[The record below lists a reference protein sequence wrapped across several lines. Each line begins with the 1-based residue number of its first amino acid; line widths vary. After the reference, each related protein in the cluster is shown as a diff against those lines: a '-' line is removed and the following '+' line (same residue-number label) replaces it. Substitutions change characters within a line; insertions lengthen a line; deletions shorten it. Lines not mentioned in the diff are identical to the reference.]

1 MKIALGCDH
10 IVTSLKMEVSDHL
23 KSLGHEVVDVGTYDN
38 TRTHYPIFGKKVG
51 ELVASGDC
59 ELGVVLC
66 GTGVGISTSV
76 NKAFGTRCALVR
88 DCATAIYAKEELNAN
103 VIAFGGM
110 IVGRDLAFE
119 IIDSF
124 INAEYKKTEENE
136 KLIEKLMAIEEKYKE
151 DEKNQVSNDKF
162 FDEFIEK
169 WDRGEY
175 HD

>member
-51 ELVASGDC
+51 ELVAKGDC
-59 ELGVVLC
+59 DLGVVLC

-103 VIAFGGM
+103 VISFGGM

-151 DEKNQVSNDKF
+151 DEKDQVSNDKF

>member
-59 ELGVVLC
+59 DLGVVLC

-151 DEKNQVSNDKF
+151 DEKDQVSNDKF

>member
-59 ELGVVLC
+59 DLGVVLC

-136 KLIEKLMAIEEKYKE
+136 KIIEKLMAIEGKYKE
-151 DEKNQVSNDKF
+151 DEKDQVSNDKF

>member
-10 IVTSLKMEVSDHL
+10 IVTHLKMEISDHL
-23 KSLGHEVVDVGTYDN
+23 KANGHEVVDVGTYDN
-38 TRTHYPIFGKKVG
+38 TRTHYPMFGKKVG
-51 ELVASGDC
+51 ELVASGEC

-66 GTGVGISTSV
+66 GTGVGITTAV

-88 DCATAIYAKEELNAN
+88 DCATAVYAKEELNAN
-103 VIAFGGM
+103 VIGLGGM

-119 IIDSF
+119 IVDRF
-124 INAEYKKTEENE
+124 IAAEYKPTETNK
-136 KLIEKLMAIEEKYKE
+136 KLIDKLMAIEEKYKD
-151 DEKNQVSNDKF
+151 DEKDQVSNDKF